1 MISIIVPVFHVEKE
15 LRRCLDSILGQTFT
29 DLELILVNDGGNE
42 AETLICEEYAQ
53 KDSRIVYRYQ
63 SNQGLSAARN
73 TGLDI
78 AGGEWIMF
86 VDSDDWVSEDL
97 CQKAFEAAADTGAQ
111 MAIFDLVYT
120 EGDAKEGQIHASMI
134 DTGIYPSD
142 EILKK
147 RLTGDIAGYAWNKIY
162 HRSLWDNI
170 RFPVGEIWEDD
181 AIMHE
186 LMDKADK
193 IAIIHDVLYYK
204 PYRRESITSQAMI
217 NKEWDKWVYIQRRKR
232 YDYIKEHHPEMLDIE
247 KNILATSALRYAKIL
262 AQSPNGRHEMNEI
275 RTSLKDEKIMLK
287 GTSLKRRAAYRLW
300 YYFPGVFTI
309 FVRAVRQ

>member
-15 LRRCLDSILGQTFT
+15 LRRCLDSILGQTYT
-29 DLELILVNDGGNE
+29 DFELILVNDGGNK
-42 AETLICEEYAQ
+42 AESLICEEYAK

-63 SNQGLSAARN
+63 SNQGLSSARN

-78 AGGEWIMF
+78 ARGEWIMF
-86 VDSDDWVSEDL
+86 VDSDDWVSEDF
-97 CQKAFEAAADTGAQ
+97 CKKAYEAVAGTGAR

-120 EGDAKEGQIHASMI
+120 EGDSREGHIHASMI

-142 EILKK
+142 EILKI

-217 NKEWDKWVYIQRRKR
+217 NKEWDKWVFIQRRKR

-247 KNILATSALRYAKIL
+247 KNILATSALQYAKIL
-262 AQSPNGRHEMNEI
+262 SQSPKGRHEMNEI
-275 RTSLKDEKIMLK
+275 RNMLKNEKIMLK
-287 GTSLKRRAAYRLW
+287 GASLKREMAFKLW
-300 YYFPGVFTI
+300 YYFPGVFI
-309 FVRAVRQ
+309 AVIRAVRH